1 MQKYRSTMPM
11 LLGLCLVGSTLA
23 ATPAAAAL
31 GPSGTV
37 SPTGAVF
44 DGDYTGVMNLT
55 SNGAGWDGDK
65 SDPACV
71 QRRPTTVRIR
81 NGKVYLQYAN
91 WLANELHYRG
101 TVNAS
106 GGMELYHTNGDGS
119 RSILAGQ
126 ISKDVLTGQVQ
137 REGCPYSLSLAKK

>member
-23 ATPAAAAL
+23 ATPVSAAL
-31 GPSGTV
+31 GPTGT
-37 SPTGAVF
+37 VF

-55 SNGAGWDGDK
+55 TPAVSGDGPN
-65 SDPACV
+65 SDTACV
-71 QRRPTTVRIR
+71 ARRPATMLIR
-81 NGKVYLQYAN
+81 NGYAYLQYAD
-91 WLANELHYRG
+91 WLGNVLHWRG

-106 GGMELYHTNGDGS
+106 GLADLYHTNDDGN

-126 ISKDVLTGQVQ
+126 ISNNVLTGHVE
-137 REGCPYSLSLAKK
+137 RGEACNYSVTLAKK

>member
-11 LLGLCLVGSTLA
+11 LLGLYLVGSTLA

-31 GPSGTV
+31 GPTGT
-37 SPTGAVF
+37 VF

-55 SNGAGWDGDK
+55 TNGAGWDGDK

-71 QRRPTTVRIR
+71 EKRPTTVLIR
-81 NGKVYLQYAN
+81 NGNVSLQYAN
-91 WLANELHYRG
+91 WLANVLHYRG

-106 GGMELYHTNGDGS
+106 GQIELYHTNGDGS
-119 RSILAGQ
+119 RSLLAGQ
-126 ISKDVLTGQVQ
+126 IGNDVLTGHVE
-137 REGCPYSLSLAKK
+137 REGCHYLLSLAKK

>member
-31 GPSGTV
+31 GPTGT
-37 SPTGAVF
+37 VF
-44 DGDYTGVMNLT
+44 DGDYTGAMNLL
-55 SNGAGWDGDK
+55 SNGAGWDGEK
-65 SDPACV
+65 SDLACV
-71 QRRPTTVRIR
+71 QRRPTTVLVR
-81 NGKVYLQYAN
+81 NGNVYLQYQN
-91 WLANELHYRG
+91 WLANVLHYRG

-106 GGMELYHTNGDGS
+106 GQMELYHTNGDGS
-119 RSILAGQ
+119 PSILSGQ
-126 ISKDVLTGQVQ
+126 ISNGVLTAHLE